1 MTVLYLILFGLFGLV
16 FTLFAVWTKTTAL
29 ASSLFYRHI
38 SHQKFNTACSLDIF
52 LPAILT
58 FTSIQGSH
66 LCSYHLPRRM
76 WFLCESKNELPCL
89 SLPFFFFGP
98 SWIFVILS
106 IIFKVYRLVY
116 WWLGGFF
123 GKMLLSS
130 PVWTLTNDTPASVSP
145 VLAAII
151 FMPPL

>member
-89 SLPFFFFGP
+89 SLPFFFWTFLDLRNTFYNIQG
-98 SWIFVILS
+98 IS
-106 IIFKVYRLVY
+106 IGLLMT
-116 WWLGGFF
+116 WWFLWQN
-123 GKMLLSS
+123 
-130 PVWTLTNDTPASVSP
+130 VV
-145 VLAAII
+145 V
-151 FMPPL
+151 

>member
-89 SLPFFFFGP
+89 SLPFFFWTFLDLRNTFYNIQG
-98 SWIFVILS
+98 IS
-106 IIFKVYRLVY
+106 IGLLMT
-116 WWLGGFF
+116 WWFF
-123 GKMLLSS
+123 WQN
-130 PVWTLTNDTPASVSP
+130 VV
-145 VLAAII
+145 V
-151 FMPPL
+151 

>member
-89 SLPFFFFGP
+89 SLPFFFFWTFLDLRNTFYNIQG
-98 SWIFVILS
+98 IS
-106 IIFKVYRLVY
+106 IGLLMT
-116 WWLGGFF
+116 WWFF
-123 GKMLLSS
+123 WQN
-130 PVWTLTNDTPASVSP
+130 VV
-145 VLAAII
+145 V
-151 FMPPL
+151 